1 MKSILKKI
9 QALIAGW
16 QEKLGTEVKII
27 LGGSLV
33 SDLFIIDHETKV
45 IDVDV
50 RFLVNNP
57 EDKNLRE
64 KIESVTGL
72 KYRKT
77 ISVADWPTGSSG
89 AVMVE
94 GVLTI
99 PGVGLP
105 LDIEGCIRN
114 PKYVGWGQ
122 YYRQVL
128 TPEELGNFRQQKI
141 MLRHNKVEYKILK
154 SKIRQMVEDRC
165 LAQGIVKKIQNGKTL
180 GLPFWKKANEI
191 VALAQSGRGVV
202 VMPTGTGKTTQTPQA
217 LHEAGFTEQGMIY
230 ISVPKRI
237 LAVELATR
245 VAEEME
251 VSLGDLVG
259 YEIRGEKQSGKE
271 TKILFMTEGMLRV
284 KIRNNPTLKNVT
296 VILFD
301 EFHQR
306 SIMSDFN
313 VALVERAQNEGSS
326 VAFLLMS
333 ATADAEVL
341 ASHFNCDMVDGTDLT
356 TVYPITERYEEGN
369 GEQIFA
375 RAAEQ
380 IADMITKH
388 GDNVNGLV
396 FMPGKAEIT
405 QTIEAINKLQLK
417 GVAVLPLHGD
427 LDGKERHAPFTDRDG
442 ITVTV
447 ATDIVE
453 TGATLPNIGW
463 VVDSGLA
470 REVGY
475 DPISDTSSLHVT
487 EVAKDRL
494 IQRRG
499 RCGRVRSGEY
509 VALFS
514 SENKDKRPAKTKPE
528 ILRKPLREIVLTIKA
543 LGLSRVGNSLRLI
556 DNPEKTNW
564 KEAKHQLQM
573 LGLVDETAEA
583 NITVLGKKAVE
594 LGCDPRD
601 ATMLFK
607 AAELGCLREMA
618 IAIAARGIRLLYVP
632 KNTEEGYQARSA
644 HNRFKTSTICDSWT
658 AIQVVRAVENRGE
671 ESIGSFCRNNFVS
684 YRGLQELWQ
693 AEKQLTRTMKNFGFD
708 ISNIGTEENLCKS
721 IAAGLPDRVFEY
733 YRRPNWYSQ
742 VNGNISAVLGKE
754 SLVSGSKIVAWEIIE
769 IQTRRG
775 GMKLITNAASVL

>member
-9 QALIAGW
+9 QALIADW
-16 QEKLGTEVKII
+16 QERLGDGVKII

-33 SDLFIIDHETKV
+33 SDLFILDHETKV

-57 EDKNLRE
+57 EDEKLRV

-77 ISVADWPTGSSG
+77 ISVADWPTGSSA

-114 PKYVGWGQ
+114 PKYVGWAQ

-128 TPEELGNFRQQKI
+128 TPEELESFRQQKS
-141 MLRHNKVEYKILK
+141 MLRHNKAEYKNLK

-165 LAQGIVKKIQNGKTL
+165 LATGIIKKNQNGKSL
-180 GLPFWKKANEI
+180 GLPFWKKADEI

-217 LHEAGFTEQGMIY
+217 LHEAGFTRNGMIY

-259 YEIRGEKQSGKE
+259 YEIRGEKKAGRN

-284 KIRNNPTLKNVT
+284 KIRNNPTLKGVS

-313 VALVERAQNEGSS
+313 VALVERAQNEGSK

-333 ATADAEVL
+333 ATTDAQVL
-341 ASHFNCDMVDGTDLT
+341 ASHFNCDMVDGSDLT
-356 TVYPITERYEEGN
+356 TVYPIIERYEEGN
-369 GEQIFA
+369 GESLFS
-375 RAAEQ
+375 RT
-380 IADMITKH
+380 ADQVATMITKH

-396 FMPGKAEIT
+396 FMPGKAEIV
-405 QTIEAINKLQLK
+405 QTIEAINKLQLN
-417 GVAVLPLHGD
+417 GVTVLALHGD
-427 LDGKERHAPFTDRDG
+427 LNGKERHAPFTDHSG
-442 ITVTV
+442 VTVTV

-475 DPISDTSSLHVT
+475 DPISDTSSLHLT

-543 LGLSRVGNSLRLI
+543 LGLSRIGNSLRLI
-556 DNPEKTNW
+556 DNPEKANW
-564 KEAKHQLQM
+564 KEAKRQLQM
-573 LGLVDETAEA
+573 LGFVDETPDAQ
-583 NITVLGKKAVE
+583 ISLVGKKAIE

-601 ATMLFK
+601 AAMLFK
-607 AAELGCLREMA
+607 ATELGCLREMA

-632 KNTEEGYQARSA
+632 RNEEEGHQARSA
-644 HNRFKTSTICDSWT
+644 HNRFKTSTTCDSWT
-658 AIQVVRAVENRGE
+658 AIQVVRAAENKGE
-671 ESIGSFCRNNFVS
+671 ESIGSFCRKNFIS

-742 VNGNISAVLGKE
+742 VNGDTSAALGKE
-754 SLVSGSKIVAWEIIE
+754 SLVSSGKIVAWEMIE
-769 IQTRRG
+769 IQTSRG
-775 GMKLITNAASVL
+775 GMKLITNAAVVI